1 MRKNILIFGV
11 MKNKIV
17 FFSFVI
23 CFSFQILNCKAQFID
38 NKINISASYNIGVF
52 HGDKQVHD
60 RNFIFPAF
68 YSNLSNIKV
77 ASIKALYKGHQN
89 ISYGITLSQSFASDW
104 NYKNEEFYLD
114 SKAEMQSLA
123 ATIQLHN
130 KFSPHG
136 IFNRC
141 KFYLEISPTI
151 GLSTFSSSNELFVVH
166 GTDNITTPVT
176 SNDFYYGF
184 NGSTGIECAFTQAI
198 GMLIS
203 YSLQYNRVQ
212 SILYSDD
219 HFTASQLNVGFLI
232 KLKKDKRYLYR
243 N

>member
-1 MRKNILIFGV
+1 MRNRSIVLGALVCFTLNIH
-11 MKNKIV
+11 
-17 FFSFVI
+17 I
-23 CFSFQILNCKAQFID
+23 CKGQLID
-38 NKINISASYNIGVF
+38 NKINIYLSYFNGLF
-52 HGDKQVHD
+52 HGDNQIHD
-60 RNFIFPAF
+60 GNFVFPAF
-68 YSNLSNIKV
+68 YGNLNNIKG

-104 NYKNEEFYLD
+104 NYINEEFYLD
-114 SKAEMQSLA
+114 SKVEMQSLA

-136 IFNRC
+136 IFNRF
-141 KFYLEISPTI
+141 KFYLEISPTF
-151 GLSTFSSSNELFVVH
+151 GLSNFSSSNELFVVK
-166 GTDNITTPVT
+166 GTNITTPAS

-203 YSLQYNRVQ
+203 YSLRYNRVQ
-212 SILYSDD
+212 SILYNDD
-219 HFTASQLNVGFLI
+219 HFTVSQLNVGFFI
-232 KLKKDKRYLYR
+232 KLMKDKRYLYR